1 MEIVNKNIN
10 NLKPYEKN
18 PRINDEA
25 VKYVMESIKQFGF
38 KVPIVIIKR
47 WEQFTGEKAVLL
59 DT

>member
-25 VKYVMESIKQFGF
+25 VKYIMEYDPKY
-38 KVPIVIIKR
+38 VDVIIKR

>member
-25 VKYVMESIKQFGF
+25 VKYVD
-38 KVPIVIIKR
+38 VIIKR
-47 WEQFTGEKAVLL
+47 WEQFT
-59 DT
+59 

>member
-25 VKYVMESIKQFGF
+25 VKYVD
-38 KVPIVIIKR
+38 VIIKR